1 MVPSAFVTLPSLPL
15 TPNGKLDRKALP
27 SPEAR
32 LRTARS
38 YVAPATPAEVA
49 LASLWE
55 ELLNVPVVGRN
66 DHFFELGGHSIL
78 ATQLVSRI
86 RARFG
91 VDVGVRALFE
101 SPTVAALAQRLPDAP
116 EASALPPLRP
126 AATPGPHPLSFAQ
139 QRLWFIDQLD
149 PGSAL
154 YNMPTALRLT
164 GAVDVPALQQAFD
177 ALVQR
182 HEALRTTFEAHDG
195 EPRQHVHPAPT
206 GVLSVVDLTGL
217 PDDAREAEAVRLAS
231 EDALTPFDLAAGP
244 LARLTLLTL
253 GAEEHVLLLCMHH
266 AIGDGWSMSILV
278 REVTALYE
286 AFRQGQPSPLT
297 PLPVQYPDFAVW
309 QRGWLQG
316 EVLDAQL
323 AWWTQQ
329 LAGAPQ
335 ALALPTD
342 KPRPP
347 QRSARGATFPVRLP
361 LKLSEAVEALAQAE
375 GATPFMV
382 LLAAF
387 QTLLHRYSGQED
399 LLVGTSIAGRRH
411 AETEGL
417 IGFFVNTLVLRAR
430 FDGRPS
436 FRKLLSQVRT
446 TTLGAYEHQDI
457 PFERLVEA
465 VQPTRDL
472 SRTPLI
478 QALFALQNVPDA
490 EVRLPELTLL
500 PVEVDLPTTKFDLDL
515 TLGRTE
521 RGFEGAL
528 SYATDLF
535 EPATARRLSEHLVQ
549 LLEGAVAKPDA
560 ALDALPLLTA
570 EERQWVLEEWSGETA
585 PFEADVPFH
594 TRFEQQVTRTPKAP
608 AVVMG
613 DTTVSFHQLN
623 VRANQLAHSLRN
635 LGVGPDVLVAICLE
649 RSPEAIVA
657 ILGILKAGGAYVP
670 LDPAAP
676 EVRKAFILE
685 NSGASVLL
693 TTQALVE
700 AWQPAVR
707 HVVRLDTDARR
718 IESSSPG
725 NPRSGVRPEHLA
737 YVIYTS
743 GSTGMPKGVMIQH
756 RSLAHLRR
764 SLTEAC
770 YTQAPKVMRVSL
782 NGPLYFDA
790 SVTQLLLMGDGHC
803 LCIVPEAVRQD
814 PEAMLAW
821 LEQRRIDALDC
832 TPSLFKLL
840 LEAGFLEQPHVPS
853 ICFIGGEAMDEV
865 TWRRLA
871 ATGRTRAYNA
881 YGPTE
886 GTVAST
892 TECIQGTSLP
902 APVIGRPMLNVGVY
916 VLDANLNPVSVGVP
930 GELYIAGEGLARG
943 YRNRPDLTA
952 ERFIPHPFSTE
963 RGARLYRSGDRVRWK
978 QDGTLDFMGRVD
990 FQVKL
995 RGYRIEPGEVEAALR
1010 THPGIRDAMVLV
1022 REDVPGVQRLVAY
1035 VAPEVDTAPLR
1046 SHLQRSLP
1054 DYMVPAVYVAL
1065 PVLPL
1070 TPNGKVDRAAL
1081 PAPLDEATSTEARV
1095 GPRDEREAMLERL
1108 WAEALGVA
1116 AVDVRTS
1123 FFELG
1128 GHSLLA
1134 VRLMA
1139 AVARETGRKLPLSTL
1154 FQAPSVERFAVLLGE
1169 VAVEPEEPKPF
1180 TPLVP
1185 FTKEGTGTGT
1195 PFFCVHPV
1203 GGNVLAYAELA
1214 RRLGPDQPFYGLQ
1227 ARGLDGETEPLDT
1240 VEALAASYVRA
1251 LRKVQPTG
1259 PYHLG
1264 GWSLGGVIAYEMAYQ
1279 LREAGEAVELVAMID
1294 SYVPETV
1301 PDTEPN
1307 LDRTLAVGLFAQDL
1321 MGVSLADLD
1330 VDTAELATQEPDAAL
1345 ATVLEA
1351 SARTGALPPGVDAVN
1366 ATALFQ
1372 VFEANLEAARRYH
1385 PPAMD
1390 QRVLRIQ
1397 ADDPADDTGTGDG
1410 GWTALVGDRLESH
1423 RLPGNHYTL
1432 LREPVVQAVAE
1443 LLAKAL
1449 RDPSKA

>member
-1 MVPSAFVTLPSLPL
+1 
-15 TPNGKLDRKALP
+15 
-27 SPEAR
+27 
-32 LRTARS
+32 
-38 YVAPATPAEVA
+38 
-49 LASLWE
+49 
-55 ELLNVPVVGRN
+55 
-66 DHFFELGGHSIL
+66 
-78 ATQLVSRI
+78 
-86 RARFG
+86 
-91 VDVGVRALFE
+91 
-101 SPTVAALAQRLPDAP
+101 
-116 EASALPPLRP
+116 
-126 AATPGPHPLSFAQ
+126 
-139 QRLWFIDQLD
+139 
-149 PGSAL
+149 
-154 YNMPTALRLT
+154 
-164 GAVDVPALQQAFD
+164 
-177 ALVQR
+177 
-182 HEALRTTFEAHDG
+182 
-195 EPRQHVHPAPT
+195 
-206 GVLSVVDLTGL
+206 
-217 PDDAREAEAVRLAS
+217 
-231 EDALTPFDLAAGP
+231 
-244 LARLTLLTL
+244 
-253 GAEEHVLLLCMHH
+253 AEEHVLLLCMHH

-329 LAGAPQ
+329 LAGAPR

-490 EVRLPELTLL
+490 EVRLPELTLR

-535 EPATARRLSEHLVQ
+535 EPATARRLSEHLIQ

-570 EERQWVLEEWSGETA
+570 EERQWVLEEWSGQTA

-623 VRANQLAHSLRN
+623 VRANQLAHSLRS
-635 LGVGPDVLVAICLE
+635 LGVGPDVPVAICLE

-693 TTQALVE
+693 TTQAHVE

-707 HVVRLDTDARR
+707 HVVRLDADARR

-725 NPRSGVRPEHLA
+725 NPRSGTRPEHLA

-790 SVTQLLLMGDGHC
+790 SVTQLLLMGNGHC

-821 LEQRRIDALDC
+821 LDQRRIDALDC

-871 ATGRTRAYNA
+871 ATERTRAYNA

-1054 DYMVPAVYVAL
+1054 DYMVPAGYVAL

-1095 GPRDEREAMLERL
+1095 SPRDEREAVLERL

-1139 AVARETGRKLPLSTL
+1139 AVTRETGRKLPLSTL
-1154 FQAPSVERFAVLLGE
+1154 FQAPSVERFAVLLSE
-1169 VAVEPEEPKPF
+1169 VAVEPEAPKPF

-1227 ARGLDGETEPLDT
+1227 ARGLDGENEPLDT

-1264 GWSLGGVIAYEMAYQ
+1264 GWSLGGVIAYEMAHQ
-1279 LREAGEAVELVAMID
+1279 LREAGETVELVAMID

-1330 VDTAELATQEPDAAL
+1330 VDTAELATLEPEAAL
-1345 ATVLEA
+1345 AKVLEA
-1351 SARTGALPPGVDAVN
+1351 SARTGALPPGVDAAN

-1397 ADDPADDTGTGDG
+1397 ADDTGTGDG

-1423 RLPGNHYTL
+1423 RLPGTHYTL
-1432 LREPVVQAVAE
+1432 LREPVVQTVAE